1 MKTTQLTRVKKK
13 NKRKESRELILNI
26 SMFLLTNEKMKSLF
40 WNVKTVEYKKAE
52 HKVKI
57 GINTTKKLG
66 TTLNKLRSLRKDLS
80 NYLFDQGL
88 TIRRQTKID
97 FFVDKEDEIVAR
109 IYNLIDSVKE
119 EQGEVEAG
127 MEEGESSQ
135 NI

>member
-13 NKRKESRELILNI
+13 NKRKESRELLLNI

-40 WNVKTVEYKKAE
+40 WNVKTVEYKKSE

-80 NYLFDQGL
+80 NYLYDQGL

-109 IYNLIDSVKE
+109 IYNLIDKVKE
-119 EQGEVEAG
+119 NQAEFEPTQED
-127 MEEGESSQ
+127 
-135 NI
+135 